1 MSSSST
7 ENRRISRIRCGDRY
21 CAMKLSSLKLR
32 IAKCSA
38 ASQSLPA
45 ISGNQR
51 RSSSVGF
58 SQMRRMSRYMA
69 KPSAYGLMPL

>member
-1 MSSSST
+1 
-7 ENRRISRIRCGDRY
+7 
-21 CAMKLSSLKLR
+21 MKLSSLKLFM
-32 IAKCSA
+32 ANFSV

-51 RSSSVGF
+51 RSSSVGS

-69 KPSAYGLMPL
+69 KPRA